1 METTAT
7 AAPPTA
13 ITRKFFSGFLVVH
26 ARIFLSNFMTR
37 LEIILYYDIFH
48 CQPI

>member
-13 ITRKFFSGFLVVH
+13 ITRKFFSGFLVVT
-26 ARIFLSNFMTR
+26 RIFLSNFMTR